1 MGAEYVTQ
9 YIKTNRTF
17 TAIRKYGWLFTL
29 LVAIGGLF
37 EPKLGLLV
45 IFIMAGLMT
54 TSFFSGRYWCS
65 NICPHGSLF
74 DTLLLSISR
83 NSKIPEFLK

>member
-29 LVAIGGLF
+29 LVAIGG
-37 EPKLGLLV
+37 
-45 IFIMAGLMT
+45 
-54 TSFFSGRYWCS
+54 
-65 NICPHGSLF
+65 
-74 DTLLLSISR
+74 
-83 NSKIPEFLK
+83 